1 MVLCLVN
8 SLNFFTFPC
17 YLGANADQQR
27 AALAMAV
34 LTMIFAVVRLIV
46 EFIQLLQ
53 LKWEYF
59 LDWVNY
65 IEVPLFVFSIIFCAV
80 FGTTCFC
87 PYNFQWQFGIIAVL
101 LGWLNLIFFL
111 RNLPKSGIYIG
122 MLLHISRTFLK
133 TGILAFLLILAFS
146 FAFYMAFFDPTLLVS
161 WPRQP
166 EYQWLESTFIF
177 SRIIDKDAKLYFAK

>member
-1 MVLCLVN
+1 
-8 SLNFFTFPC
+8 
-17 YLGANADQQR
+17 
-27 AALAMAV
+27 MAV

-65 IEVPLFVFSIIFCAV
+65 IEVPLFVFSIMFCAV

-87 PYNFQWQFGIIAVL
+87 PYNTQWQFGTLAVL

-161 WPRQP
+161 WQRSMVRK
-166 EYQWLESTFIF
+166 YIHCHYIGLLAKIVHVYGLNFILQN
-177 SRIIDKDAKLYFAK
+177 KDMKIF